1 MSLSTEAIVAI
12 IALFI
17 AVAQLFYTIWKY
29 ISKGE
34 LSIEPGERFLKVM
47 GMYLLIKFFIA
58 RSTAALPLYT
68 IESSP
73 HTELLL
79 EEGWRPQCSMSYYV
93 PKDL

>member
-1 MSLSTEAIVAI
+1 MSLSTEAIVAV

-47 GMYLLIKFFIA
+47 GMYLLIFF
-58 RSTAALPLYT
+58 L
-68 IESSP
+68 
-73 HTELLL
+73 
-79 EEGWRPQCSMSYYV
+79 
-93 PKDL
+93 